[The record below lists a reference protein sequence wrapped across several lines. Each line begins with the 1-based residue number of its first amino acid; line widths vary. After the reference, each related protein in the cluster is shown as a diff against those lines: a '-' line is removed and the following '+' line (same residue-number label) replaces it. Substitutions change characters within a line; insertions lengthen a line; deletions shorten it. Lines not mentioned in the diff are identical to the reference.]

1 MGCVTSFLILAHV
14 LSPLSG
20 VLCFKEVLM
29 TFTKWKSLRLIWFP
43 WFLFHLYVY
52 VKYSFFVDSPDLLQF
67 IRSSIT
73 TLVLVG
79 CLFYSVGFKCFP
91 RLFWQSLF
99 VIAVIDELFG
109 IYEMNEFDVVNYLI
123 ISTFYLVLALYAF
136 KNRTI
141 WWQSQAHE
149 T

>member
-1 MGCVTSFLILAHV
+1 MPHV
-14 LSPLSG
+14 SAPLSLK
-20 VLCFKEVLM
+20 LCFKEVLM
-29 TFTKWKSLRLIWFP
+29 KFTKWKSLRLIWFP
-43 WFLFHLYVY
+43 WFLFHLCVY
-52 VKYSFFVDSPDLLQF
+52 VKYSFFVDSPDSLQF

-79 CLFYSVGFKCFP
+79 CIFYSVGFKCFT

-109 IYEMNEFDVVNYLI
+109 MYELDEFSVLNYLI

-141 WWQSQAHE
+141 WWQSQANE